1 MTNYV
6 HISKGL
12 VINVR
17 ISLVNLGC
25 HLNNIL
31 DSIPLPSI
39 PLPLA
44 TMGRLNRL
52 ITVR

>member
-12 VINVR
+12 VINIR

-25 HLNNIL
+25 HLSNIINK
-31 DSIPLPSI
+31 DSIPLPLS
-39 PLPLA
+39 

-52 ITVR
+52 VTVR